1 MKKKIRSK
9 KVTTDTRQ
17 MSTNVTPEMLSDV
30 KNIDFYVK
38 KTLVKPINN
47 KIITIKEYSNN
58 YYKVDINYVFFDRLI
73 KLNKIIN
80 KDTYKEIIS
89 IIEICNDN
97 RSSWWEV
104 MQNEQVE
111 EIAKEINKDIIKK
124 LILMGNETKHN
135 I

>member
-97 RSSWWEV
+97 RSSWSEV

-111 EIAKEINKDIIKK
+111 EMTKEINKDIIKK